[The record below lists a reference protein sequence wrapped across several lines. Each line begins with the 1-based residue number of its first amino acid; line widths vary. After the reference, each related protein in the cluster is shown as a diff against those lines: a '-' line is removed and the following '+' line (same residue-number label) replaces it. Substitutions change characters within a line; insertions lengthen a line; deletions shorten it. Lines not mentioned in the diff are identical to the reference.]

1 MCTRNTSQLLGQFQT
16 TYSRENL
23 GQSLY
28 HHTPNIFTVAFLVRS
43 NLYILLYLSV
53 CKQCQRLSTLVKDS
67 KGGFKDYIYFVLVL
81 QNLFPTNWKMLLLSR
96 SSQFPTLGSNYE
108 GRVSKVVVFIIGGF
122 TYEEAYTVFQVF
134 ICDLCLMF
142 VHVIQNSIFFLRA
155 R

>member
-28 HHTPNIFTVAFLVRS
+28 QHTPNIFTVAFLVRS
-43 NLYILLYLSV
+43 NLYILLYPSV
-53 CKQCQRLSTLVKDS
+53 GKQC
-67 KGGFKDYIYFVLVL
+67 YIYFVLVL

-108 GRVSKVVVFIIGGF
+108 GRVSKVVVFMIGGF

-142 VHVIQNSIFFLRA
+142 VCTCDIEQHFFMCEMTIYEFCVRG
-155 R
+155 